1 MITTNVLFDLN
12 SYPSDWAGGSLRFV
26 KSSIYFDTS
35 SEKESTI
42 FSQCCSTVV
51 WQKKKKEKKEILFL
65 LVKNEC
71 CCVYGILPHVN
82 LVHKMR
88 N

>member
-51 WQKKKKEKKEILFL
+51 WQKKSCSCWLRMN
-65 LVKNEC
+65 VVVC
-71 CCVYGILPHVN
+71 MAYCH
-82 LVHKMR
+82 M
-88 N
+88 